1 MAEMVSK
8 AEQAI
13 AEGDLRT
20 GLDPMAVGELII
32 ATLLGAEVISYAGD
46 ARSRPHAAP
55 GAKLDVAIARPH
67 LRGVAAILSRVS
79 RARVVTA
86 LCDLVSCAGNALK
99 I

>member
-32 ATLLGAEVISYAGD
+32 ATLLGAEVISYAATRGAD
-46 ARSRPHAAP
+46 LTQRLARNWTLLLPALTSEESLPYFREFHA
-55 GAKLDVAIARPH
+55 RES
-67 LRGVAAILSRVS
+67 LRRSA
-79 RARVVTA
+79 T
-86 LCDLVSCAGNALK
+86 
-99 I
+99 